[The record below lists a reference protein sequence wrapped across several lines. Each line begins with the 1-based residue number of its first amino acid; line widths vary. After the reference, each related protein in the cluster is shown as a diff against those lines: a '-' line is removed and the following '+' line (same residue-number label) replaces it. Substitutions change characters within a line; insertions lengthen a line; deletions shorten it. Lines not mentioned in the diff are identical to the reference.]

1 MCNDVFNGPI
11 VTLLDMLSARD
22 ERAKIHKKFLMM
34 DTTSSLLCATMNIP
48 GSIKTSEVLED
59 TFKKVIVELE
69 STIKDMDSYPHL
81 YRNNSSGYEFYLLVP
96 LSKEKLKEIM
106 VTIEENFYYG
116 RLVDLDV
123 LYMESNEVKVIS
135 RQELGYPKRQC
146 FVCSKDAKV
155 CARSK
160 NHTLTEIQEK
170 IIEIIEQKG

>member
-22 ERAKIHKKFLMM
+22 ERAKIQKEFLMM
-34 DTTSSLLCATMNIP
+34 DTHSSLLCATMNIP
-48 GSIKTSEVLED
+48 GAIKTSNVLEE
-59 TFKKVIVELE
+59 TFQKVIMELNN
-69 STIKDMDSYPHL
+69 SIDDIDSLPHL

-106 VTIEENFYYG
+106 VTIEENFCYG

-123 LYMESNEVKVIS
+123 LYLESNEVKVIS
-135 RQELGYPKRQC
+135 RQALGYQRRQC
-146 FVCSKDAKV
+146 FICSQDAKF

-160 NHTLTEIQEK
+160 NHTLKEIQTK